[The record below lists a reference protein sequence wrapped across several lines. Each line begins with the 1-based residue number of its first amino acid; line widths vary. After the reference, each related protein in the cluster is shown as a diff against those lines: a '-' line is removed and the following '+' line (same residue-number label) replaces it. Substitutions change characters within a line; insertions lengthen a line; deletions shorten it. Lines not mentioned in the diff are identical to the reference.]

1 MNHNFSL
8 DRYQRQLQ
16 LKNFGTTGQQKL
28 QDAKVLMIGAGGLG
42 CSTLASLTAAGIG
55 TIGIVD
61 DDIVSLSNLHRQML
75 YQTNDVGALKAE
87 CARKH
92 LLAMNPDISI
102 ISYPQKLTNANA
114 FELMADYD
122 IIIDGTDNFATKY
135 IINDACVLLHKV
147 LIFGAISQ
155 YEGQLSIFHCAVNE
169 QNLKVHYRD
178 LFPVPV
184 AQDSVLNCSIA
195 GVLGV
200 LPGIIGTMQANECIK
215 WITGI
220 GKPLINQLLTYNALD
235 NSIFKIA
242 LQSRIEGHPNMPK
255 DRKSFE
261 AMDYD
266 FFCNGNTALT
276 DIDLETFH
284 HMLTREDV
292 LVIDVREL
300 HEIPIIKGFKHQQ
313 IPMQSLLKNVS
324 LMEADTLILFCQ
336 SGQRSREAAR
346 QLKSV
351 FLDTKKIFSL
361 GGGILPWKEKLGIE

>member
-1 MNHNFSL
+1 
-8 DRYQRQLQ
+8 
-16 LKNFGTTGQQKL
+16 
-28 QDAKVLMIGAGGLG
+28 
-42 CSTLASLTAAGIG
+42 
-55 TIGIVD
+55 
-61 DDIVSLSNLHRQML
+61 
-75 YQTNDVGALKAE
+75 
-87 CARKH
+87 
-92 LLAMNPDISI
+92 
-102 ISYPQKLTNANA
+102 
-114 FELMADYD
+114 
-122 IIIDGTDNFATKY
+122 
-135 IINDACVLLHKV
+135 
-147 LIFGAISQ
+147 
-155 YEGQLSIFHCAVNE
+155 
-169 QNLKVHYRD
+169 
-178 LFPVPV
+178 
-184 AQDSVLNCSIA
+184 
-195 GVLGV
+195 
-200 LPGIIGTMQANECIK
+200 MQANECIK